1 MSFPRNQRPRRLVV
15 EDKKHPMNK
24 THRVVIVG
32 ASVAGLSVAENLRA
46 EGFDGEILLLG
57 NEPHLPYARP
67 PLSKQVLLDNWEP
80 SQVSVKTG
88 QELES
93 LGIEFRPST
102 SAVSLDVKNKQ
113 VVTSSGIEVFDQL
126 VIATGARARKL
137 EANPK
142 IKTLRTIEDALEIRA
157 DLLASKKVAIIGTGV
172 LGSELASAARS
183 LGSEAT
189 IVGRSKQL
197 SFGSIGSAL
206 SSQLEDLHKQNDV
219 QLILGVKIREVS
231 LGSDISRISFLD
243 GPDLEADLVIAAI
256 GSEPSTEWLA
266 GSGLEITNG
275 IVCDKN
281 GLAAPSVFA
290 VGDVAAWFDPYTGS
304 LSRTENQ
311 TSAIE
316 QAISVAAAI
325 ANHRESEP
333 LVPFLWSEIHG
344 VRIKA
349 YGWFDSQPLTQL
361 ECETQNGLL
370 LASKQS
376 SITRGVIAWD
386 LSPKEFRQARD
397 LVSQSL
403 LKLQTAN

>member
-1 MSFPRNQRPRRLVV
+1 
-15 EDKKHPMNK
+15 MNK

-266 GSGLEITNG
+266 GSGLEIPNG

-376 SITRGVIAWD
+376 SMTRGVIAWD

>member
-1 MSFPRNQRPRRLVV
+1 
-15 EDKKHPMNK
+15 MNK

-206 SSQLEDLHKQNDV
+206 SSQLEDLHKQNGV
-219 QLILGVKIREVS
+219 QLRLGVKIREVS

-349 YGWFDSQPLTQL
+349 YGWFDNQPLTQL

>member
-1 MSFPRNQRPRRLVV
+1 
-15 EDKKHPMNK
+15 MNK

-183 LGSEAT
+183 IGSEAT

-206 SSQLEDLHKQNDV
+206 SSQLEDLHKQNGV
-219 QLILGVKIREVS
+219 QLMLGVKIREVS

-266 GSGLEITNG
+266 GSGLEIPNG

-376 SITRGVIAWD
+376 SMTRGVIAWD

>member
-15 EDKKHPMNK
+15 ENKKHPMNK

-46 EGFDGEILLLG
+46 EGFDGDILLLG

-206 SSQLEDLHKQNDV
+206 SSQLEDLHKQNGV
-219 QLILGVKIREVS
+219 QLMLGVKIREVS

-376 SITRGVIAWD
+376 SMTRGVIAWD

>member
-1 MSFPRNQRPRRLVV
+1 
-15 EDKKHPMNK
+15 MNK

-206 SSQLEDLHKQNDV
+206 SSQLEDLHKQNGV
-219 QLILGVKIREVS
+219 QLMLGVKIREVS

-333 LVPFLWSEIHG
+333 LIPFLWSEIHG

-349 YGWFDSQPLTQL
+349 YGWFDNQPLTQL

-376 SITRGVIAWD
+376 SMTRGVIAWD

>member
-1 MSFPRNQRPRRLVV
+1 
-15 EDKKHPMNK
+15 MNK

-46 EGFDGEILLLG
+46 EGFEGEILLLG
-57 NEPHLPYARP
+57 NEPHLPYSRP

-80 SQVSVKTG
+80 SQVAVKTG
-88 QELES
+88 QELEA
-93 LGIEFRPST
+93 LGIEFKAST
-102 SAVSLDVKNKQ
+102 QALGLDLKNKQ
-113 VVTSSGIEVFDQL
+113 LATSSGIEIFDQL

-137 EANPK
+137 EANPNV
-142 IKTLRTIEDALEIRA
+142 KTLRTIDDALEIRSE
-157 DLLASKKVAIIGTGV
+157 LLSSERVAIIGSGV

-183 LGSEAT
+183 LGSKAT
-189 IVGRSKQL
+189 IVGRSNQL
-197 SFGSIGSAL
+197 SFGSVGGAI
-206 SSQLEDLHKQNDV
+206 SSLLEDLHKQNDV
-219 QLILGVKIREVS
+219 DIRLGSGLREVS
-231 LGSDISRISFLD
+231 LGTDFSRISLRD

-256 GSEPSTEWLA
+256 GSLPSTEWLI
-266 GSGLEITNG
+266 GSGLDISNG
-275 IVCDKN
+275 VVCDRN
-281 GLAAPSVFA
+281 GVTAPSVYA
-290 VGDVAAWFDPYTGS
+290 VGDVAAWLDPYTES
-304 LSRTENQ
+304 LARAENQ

-349 YGWFDSQPLTQL
+349 YGWFDNQPLTQL

-376 SITRGVIAWD
+376 SMTRGVIAWD

>member
-1 MSFPRNQRPRRLVV
+1 
-15 EDKKHPMNK
+15 MNK

-206 SSQLEDLHKQNDV
+206 SSQLEDLHKQNGV
-219 QLILGVKIREVS
+219 QLMLGVKIREVS

-349 YGWFDSQPLTQL
+349 YGWFDNQPLTQL

-376 SITRGVIAWD
+376 SMTRGVIAWD

>member
-1 MSFPRNQRPRRLVV
+1 
-15 EDKKHPMNK
+15 MNK

-206 SSQLEDLHKQNDV
+206 SSQLEDLHKQNGV
-219 QLILGVKIREVS
+219 QLMLGVKIREVS

-361 ECETQNGLL
+361 ESETQNGLL

-376 SITRGVIAWD
+376 SMTRGVIAWD

>member
-1 MSFPRNQRPRRLVV
+1 
-15 EDKKHPMNK
+15 MNK

-266 GSGLEITNG
+266 GSGLEIPNG

>member
-1 MSFPRNQRPRRLVV
+1 
-15 EDKKHPMNK
+15 MNK

-157 DLLASKKVAIIGTGV
+157 DLLASKKIAIIGTGV
-172 LGSELASAARS
+172 LGSELASAAKS

-206 SSQLEDLHKQNDV
+206 SSRLEDLHKQNGV
-219 QLILGVKIREVS
+219 QLMLGVKIREVS
-231 LGSDISRISFLD
+231 LGSDISRISFVD

-266 GSGLEITNG
+266 GSGLEIPNG

-349 YGWFDSQPLTQL
+349 YGWFDNQPLTQL

-376 SITRGVIAWD
+376 SMTRGVIAWD

>member
-1 MSFPRNQRPRRLVV
+1 
-15 EDKKHPMNK
+15 MNK

-183 LGSEAT
+183 IGSEAT

-206 SSQLEDLHKQNDV
+206 SSQLEDLHKQNGV
-219 QLILGVKIREVS
+219 QLMLGVKIREVS

-266 GSGLEITNG
+266 GSGLEIPNG

-349 YGWFDSQPLTQL
+349 YGWFDNQPLTQL

-376 SITRGVIAWD
+376 SMTRGVIAWD

>member
-1 MSFPRNQRPRRLVV
+1 
-15 EDKKHPMNK
+15 MNK

-206 SSQLEDLHKQNDV
+206 SSQLEDLHKQNGV
-219 QLILGVKIREVS
+219 QLRLGVKIREVS

-266 GSGLEITNG
+266 GSGLEIPNG

-349 YGWFDSQPLTQL
+349 YGWFDNQPLTQL

>member
-1 MSFPRNQRPRRLVV
+1 
-15 EDKKHPMNK
+15 MNK

-57 NEPHLPYARP
+57 NEPHLPYSRP

-157 DLLASKKVAIIGTGV
+157 DLLASKKIAIIGTGV

-266 GSGLEITNG
+266 GSGLEIPNG

-361 ECETQNGLL
+361 ESETQNGLL

-376 SITRGVIAWD
+376 SMTRGVIAWD

>member
-1 MSFPRNQRPRRLVV
+1 
-15 EDKKHPMNK
+15 MNK

-206 SSQLEDLHKQNDV
+206 SSQLEDLHKQNGV
-219 QLILGVKIREVS
+219 QLMLGVKIREVS
-231 LGSDISRISFLD
+231 LGSDTSRISFLD

-361 ECETQNGLL
+361 ECETENGLL

-376 SITRGVIAWD
+376 SMTRGVIAWD

>member
-1 MSFPRNQRPRRLVV
+1 
-15 EDKKHPMNK
+15 MNK

-206 SSQLEDLHKQNDV
+206 SSQLEDLHKQNGV
-219 QLILGVKIREVS
+219 QLMLGVKIREVS

-275 IVCDKN
+275 IVCDQN

-333 LVPFLWSEIHG
+333 LIPFLWSEIHG

-349 YGWFDSQPLTQL
+349 YGWFDNQPLTQL

-376 SITRGVIAWD
+376 SMTRGVIAWD

>member
-1 MSFPRNQRPRRLVV
+1 
-15 EDKKHPMNK
+15 MNK

-206 SSQLEDLHKQNDV
+206 SSQLEDLHKQNGV
-219 QLILGVKIREVS
+219 QLMLGVKIREVS

-316 QAISVAAAI
+316 QAISVAAVI

-349 YGWFDSQPLTQL
+349 YGWFDNQPLTQL

-376 SITRGVIAWD
+376 SMTRGVIAWD